1 VPNYRA
7 TETTERN
14 KEGETKQKEDKQLSR
29 TGGSENRTRGNSEI
43 VETAVQK
50 THNTITARKKKPN
63 DNTHDKE
70 MRGRR
75 QLWTHGQIHG
85 PTAIGTQRSTFDCG
99 GNDNNN
105 NNNYE
110 YYNDNTTTA
119 AVTHFRAK
127 THITNT

>member
-63 DNTHDKE
+63 DNTHDEE

-75 QLWTHGQIHG
+75 QLWTHGQIRG
-85 PTAIGTQRSTFDCG
+85 PTAIETQRSTFDCG
-99 GNDNNN
+99 ATTMTTM
-105 NNNYE
+105 
-110 YYNDNTTTA
+110 NTTMT
-119 AVTHFRAK
+119 TQLQLQ
-127 THITNT
+127 